1 MAKFKT
7 ILTTIILIILI
18 PLPIFATNTTKTNTT
33 TSETIT
39 QSTTQSAETQNT
51 QTAANQ
57 GTPISSVSSINS
69 PVNPTVLG
77 ISEILNIIL
86 IAIGIVI
93 IFLAIAIFSRLKK

>member
-18 PLPIFATNTTKTNTT
+18 PLPVFATNTT
-33 TSETIT
+33 TSESIT
-39 QSTTQSAETQNT
+39 QSTAQSTDTQNP

>member
-1 MAKFKT
+1 MAKFKK

-18 PLPIFATNTTKTNTT
+18 QLPVFATNTTKTNTT

-39 QSTTQSAETQNT
+39 QSTAQSTETQNT

-69 PVNPTVLG
+69 SVNPTVLG